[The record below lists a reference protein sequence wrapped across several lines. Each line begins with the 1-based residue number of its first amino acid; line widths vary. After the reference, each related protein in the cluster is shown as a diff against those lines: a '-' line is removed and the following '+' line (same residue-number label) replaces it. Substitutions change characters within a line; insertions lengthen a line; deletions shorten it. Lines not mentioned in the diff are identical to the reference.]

1 MSRSVSH
8 GVASSGTGSR
18 HGMMLLDV
26 AAIGSIERP
35 RF

>member
-1 MSRSVSH
+1 MSRSVRHS
-8 GVASSGTGSR
+8 VASSGTGSW
-18 HGMMLLDV
+18 HDMMLLDV